1 MFQYNYRNKG
11 YLTFEPI
18 TLVPLQ
24 MKMIDPCLL
33 TQKEVGIC
41 VMASVLMSWQQYR
54 CHGNNVGV
62 MATKK
67 DTYFVAMTPILYNKG
82 VLATI

>member
-24 MKMIDPCLL
+24 MKMIDPSLL

-41 VMASVLMSWQQYR
+41 VMTTV
-54 CHGNNVGV
+54 
-62 MATKK
+62 
-67 DTYFVAMTPILYNKG
+67 
-82 VLATI
+82 